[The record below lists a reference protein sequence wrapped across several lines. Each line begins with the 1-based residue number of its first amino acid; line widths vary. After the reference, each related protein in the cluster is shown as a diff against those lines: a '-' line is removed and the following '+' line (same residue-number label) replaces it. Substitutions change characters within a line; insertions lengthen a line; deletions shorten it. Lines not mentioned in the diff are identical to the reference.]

1 MTPNPQ
7 GYPSVDTFLPFMGQ
21 ENVIAGLDGHGRY
34 TDTGRKTEVPLWFMG
49 KSRLRCIYLY
59 CITPFCLFFLEL
71 QPCLMR
77 ISIRAAEVPRLS
89 NESKAATLA
98 LYSS

>member
-34 TDTGRKTEVPLWFMG
+34 TDTGRKTEVPL
-49 KSRLRCIYLY
+49 
-59 CITPFCLFFLEL
+59 
-71 QPCLMR
+71 
-77 ISIRAAEVPRLS
+77 
-89 NESKAATLA
+89 
-98 LYSS
+98 